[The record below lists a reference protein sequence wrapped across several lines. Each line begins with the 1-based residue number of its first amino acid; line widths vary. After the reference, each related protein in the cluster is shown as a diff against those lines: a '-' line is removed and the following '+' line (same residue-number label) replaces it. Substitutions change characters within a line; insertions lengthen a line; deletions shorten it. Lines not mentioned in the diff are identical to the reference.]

1 MKKEDLIKRAREHG
15 ITLSETQAEKYIN
28 LSDEELE
35 NLAVAGGT
43 PCTSK
48 IGFKKHVQYP
58 KRAQV
63 CKYFELNN
71 TYFGAPNCEGC
82 KHAEVESV
90 WDGFGNPAISIY
102 CTEYD
107 AWDGTGT

>member
-1 MKKEDLIKRAREHG
+1 MKKEDLIKHAAARG

-35 NLAVAGGT
+35 NIAGGT
-43 PCTSK
+43 ASCTEK
-48 IGFKKHVQYP
+48 KGFRHYVQYP

-63 CKYFELNN
+63 CRFFEFNN
-71 TYFGAPNCEGC
+71 TYVGAPNCQGC
-82 KHAEVESV
+82 KHADVESAT
-90 WDGFGNPAISIY
+90 DGLGNPGVSIY

-107 AWDGTGT
+107 AWDGMGT